1 MAEKDKGRK
10 GILGDFSL
18 SQLIATGL
26 AAATSFALSAK
37 IGIAGSII
45 GSVLGAVVSSVATQV
60 YRNILSTTGE
70 KIGEL
75 APDVT
80 VRRSHEEGDSGEGE
94 KDETG
99 SASGAATADAARSA
113 DLTQLVGA
121 AGAR

>member
-1 MAEKDKGRK
+1 MAEKDEGRK
-10 GILGDFSL
+10 SILGDFSL

-26 AAATSFALSAK
+26 AAATSFALSAQ

-80 VRRSHEEGDSGEGE
+80 VRRRRRR
-94 KDETG
+94 
-99 SASGAATADAARSA
+99 AA
-113 DLTQLVGA
+113 
-121 AGAR
+121 